1 MIVIPIT
8 TLVMMAKMKVMIM
21 VMQISSLSSMSNNLF
36 GKDYDDVVSDTNDNV
51 GDDGKNENVQQP
63 VWKKLW

>member
-1 MIVIPIT
+1 
-8 TLVMMAKMKVMIM
+8 MMAKMKVMIM